1 MSNCTKHIKL
11 NFSISEENGKIRI
24 DKTYVEFIRIAH
36 ELRAEGLSSYYI
48 YRWACQTG
56 YVNCKGYPISEKFF
70 DDLFKRDWSNYVI
83 DSEDSRDTVI
93 SKELQEKVN
102 SQIQKE
108 KLENELKQ
116 QNKTCTRCKEET
128 QLKKVRLKNKLLT
141 QISFGY
147 YPKSIAPIGYIKGS
161 RPYEHNI
168 VIDNEYAPFVKRA
181 YELFAEEDITIHQ
194 LGKRLYQEGWRNPY
208 NEPFITTRIKHI
220 LQNLTYTGEFEYKG
234 KIYKGSYDP
243 IISKELFDKV
253 QLKIEELN
261 ARKKQKESTNI

>member
-1 MSNCTKHIKL
+1 MSHNFKYIKL
-11 NFSISEENGKIRI
+11 KFNVLDKNGKILV
-24 DKTYVEFIRIAH
+24 DKSFAELVRLAY
-36 ELRAEGLSSYYI
+36 ELRANGHSNYYI
-48 YRWACQTG
+48 YRLVYSMG
-56 YVNCKGYPISEKFF
+56 FVNSRGYPISETFF
-70 DDLFKRDWSNYVI
+70 DYLFKRDWSNYTLN
-83 DSEDSRDTVI
+83 SEDSEQTVI

-194 LGKRLYQEGWRNPY
+194 LGKRLYKEGWRNPY